1 MDTEVFRP
9 IHYNIIGKKFVT
21 YRDGGMGV
29 KLTDQ
34 LVSEVNKRAGE
45 INQLRHGEV
54 ILKVQD
60 GKVVWGE
67 IKTVWKADSNKREAR
82 A

>member
-1 MDTEVFRP
+1 MELAEQM
-9 IHYNIIGKKFVT
+9 INQIQKQAK
-21 YRDGGMGV
+21 
-29 KLTDQ
+29 
-34 LVSEVNKRAGE
+34 E
-45 INQLRHGEV
+45 INRLRHGEV
-54 ILKVQD
+54 ILNIQD